1 MFLSHFSVLSSLVFP
16 FLVREKAIETN
27 NPRNNER
34 ASRVERER
42 ERKRKRFIKRRRETE
57 RDLVALSRR
66 KKEERCVVS
75 FPPLLLK
82 RLRRYP
88 RQRGVSLRKTK
99 INRSNRI
106 SSPEEEEEEK
116 ERGKK
121 NLRKNERER
130 NKDPPHHVDVDACV
144 CVLFLLLC
152 PRLNVR
158 LQFVWMRYVVVVLRQ
173 SFIQKVGRPFVKKVN
188 QNENF
193 KKKTSNNQTTV
204 ADRRTQIIIIIS
216 RCTWIY

>member
-1 MFLSHFSVLSSLVFP
+1 MFFPLWSFP
-16 FLVREKAIETN
+16 FLLEKKQSKQTTRETTN
-27 NPRNNER
+27 ALPELR
-34 ASRVERER
+34 ERER
-42 ERKRKRFIKRRRETE
+42 EREKRFIKRRRETE
-57 RDLVALSRR
+57 RDLALSRR

-88 RQRGVSLRKTK
+88 HRQRGVSLRKTK

-121 NLRKNERER
+121 NLRKNERET
-130 NKDPPHHVDVDACV
+130 NKDPPHHVDACV

-158 LQFVWMRYVVVVLRQ
+158 LQKMCVDEMCCFFYDKVL
-173 SFIQKVGRPFVKKVN
+173 SKKWVDPSR
-188 QNENF
+188 
-193 KKKTSNNQTTV
+193 KKLILTKTSKKNIKQPTTV

-216 RCTWIY
+216 RCTWICCA

>member
-1 MFLSHFSVLSSLVFP
+1 MFFPLWSFP
-16 FLVREKAIETN
+16 FLLEKKQSKQTTRETTN
-27 NPRNNER
+27 ALPEL
-34 ASRVERER
+34 RER
-42 ERKRKRFIKRRRETE
+42 ERKRFIKRRRETE

>member
-1 MFLSHFSVLSSLVFP
+1 MFFPLWSFP
-16 FLVREKAIETN
+16 FLLEKKQSKQTTRETTN
-27 NPRNNER
+27 ALPELR
-34 ASRVERER
+34 ERER
-42 ERKRKRFIKRRRETE
+42 ERKRFIKRRRETE
-57 RDLVALSRR
+57 RDLALPRR

-121 NLRKNERER
+121 NLRKNERET
-130 NKDPPHHVDVDACV
+130 NKDPPHHVDACV

-158 LQFVWMRYVVVVLRQ
+158 LQKMCVDEMCCFFYDKVL
-173 SFIQKVGRPFVKKVN
+173 SKKWVDPSR
-188 QNENF
+188 
-193 KKKTSNNQTTV
+193 KKLILTKTSKKNIKQPTTV

-216 RCTWIY
+216 RCTWICCA

>member
-1 MFLSHFSVLSSLVFP
+1 MFFPLWSFP
-16 FLVREKAIETN
+16 FLLEKKQSKQTTRETTN
-27 NPRNNER
+27 ALPELR
-34 ASRVERER
+34 ERER
-42 ERKRKRFIKRRRETE
+42 EREKRFIKRRRETE

-152 PRLNVR
+152 PRLNIT

>member
-1 MFLSHFSVLSSLVFP
+1 MFFPLWSFP
-16 FLVREKAIETN
+16 FLLEKKQSKQTTRETTN
-27 NPRNNER
+27 ALPELR
-34 ASRVERER
+34 ERER
-42 ERKRKRFIKRRRETE
+42 ERKRFIKRRRETE

-121 NLRKNERER
+121 NLRKNERET
-130 NKDPPHHVDVDACV
+130 NKDPPHHVDACV

-193 KKKTSNNQTTV
+193 KKKNIKQPNN
-204 ADRRTQIIIIIS
+204 
-216 RCTWIY
+216 RCR

>member
-1 MFLSHFSVLSSLVFP
+1 MFFPLWSFP
-16 FLVREKAIETN
+16 FLLEKKQSKQTTRETTN
-27 NPRNNER
+27 ALPELR
-34 ASRVERER
+34 ERER
-42 ERKRKRFIKRRRETE
+42 ERKRFIKRRRETE

-121 NLRKNERER
+121 NLRKNERET
-130 NKDPPHHVDVDACV
+130 NKDPPHHVDACV

>member
-1 MFLSHFSVLSSLVFP
+1 VFFPLWSFP
-16 FLVREKAIETN
+16 FLLEKKQSKQTTRETTN
-27 NPRNNER
+27 ALPEL
-34 ASRVERER
+34 RER
-42 ERKRKRFIKRRRETE
+42 ERKRFIKRRRETE

>member
-1 MFLSHFSVLSSLVFP
+1 MFFPLWSFP
-16 FLVREKAIETN
+16 FLLEKKQSKQTTRETTN
-27 NPRNNER
+27 ALPELR
-34 ASRVERER
+34 ERER
-42 ERKRKRFIKRRRETE
+42 ERKRFIKRRRETE
-57 RDLVALSRR
+57 RDLAVLSRR
-66 KKEERCVVS
+66 KKKSDASSRFHLFFLNVFVVI
-75 FPPLLLK
+75 PH
-82 RLRRYP
+82 

-121 NLRKNERER
+121 NLRKNERET
-130 NKDPPHHVDVDACV
+130 NKDPPHHVDACV

-158 LQFVWMRYVVVVLRQ
+158 LQKMCVDEMCCFFYDKVL
-173 SFIQKVGRPFVKKVN
+173 SKKWVDPSR
-188 QNENF
+188 
-193 KKKTSNNQTTV
+193 KKLILTKTSKKNIKQPTTV

-216 RCTWIY
+216 RCTWICCA

>member
-1 MFLSHFSVLSSLVFP
+1 VFFPLWSFP
-16 FLVREKAIETN
+16 FLLEKKQSKQTPRETTN
-27 NPRNNER
+27 ALPEL
-34 ASRVERER
+34 RER
-42 ERKRKRFIKRRRETE
+42 ERKRFITRRRETE
-57 RDLVALSRR
+57 RDLVLSRR
-66 KKEERCVVS
+66 KKEERYVVS

-106 SSPEEEEEEK
+106 SSPEEEEKEKEK

-121 NLRKNERER
+121 NLRKNERET
-130 NKDPPHHVDVDACV
+130 NKDPPHHVDACV

-158 LQFVWMRYVVVVLRQ
+158 LQICVDEMCCF
-173 SFIQKVGRPFVKKVN
+173 F
-188 QNENF
+188 
-193 KKKTSNNQTTV
+193 
-204 ADRRTQIIIIIS
+204 
-216 RCTWIY
+216 

>member
-16 FLVREKAIETN
+16 FLVREKQSKQTTRETTN
-27 NPRNNER
+27 ALPEL
-34 ASRVERER
+34 RER
-42 ERKRKRFIKRRRETE
+42 ERKRFIKRRRETE
-57 RDLVALSRR
+57 RDLALSRR

-88 RQRGVSLRKTK
+88 HQRGVSLRKTK

-106 SSPEEEEEEK
+106 SSPEEEEKEK

-121 NLRKNERER
+121 NLRKNERET
-130 NKDPPHHVDVDACV
+130 NKDPPHHVDACV

-158 LQFVWMRYVVVVLRQ
+158 LQMCVDEM
-173 SFIQKVGRPFVKKVN
+173 
-188 QNENF
+188 
-193 KKKTSNNQTTV
+193 
-204 ADRRTQIIIIIS
+204 
-216 RCTWIY
+216 CC

>member
-1 MFLSHFSVLSSLVFP
+1 MFFPLWSFP
-16 FLVREKAIETN
+16 FLLEKKQSKQTTRETTN
-27 NPRNNER
+27 ALPELR
-34 ASRVERER
+34 ERER
-42 ERKRKRFIKRRRETE
+42 ERKRFIKRRRETE

-158 LQFVWMRYVVVVLRQ
+158 LQFVWMRYVVVLRQ

-193 KKKTSNNQTTV
+193 KKKTSNPRENH
-204 ADRRTQIIIIIS
+204 QIFQYIEIWNTS
-216 RCTWIY
+216 ALFSLLFFL